1 MTPEQR
7 LDRWERLVRHCYEA
21 AAQEAIESRQQTN
34 KLKLYLDALDRS
46 YAAKRAVKELP
57 EDSDRKERLLKA
69 TQILD
74 QAREELR
81 RTTEKEPRR
90 HPA

>member
-1 MTPEQR
+1 M
-7 LDRWERLVRHCYEA
+7 RHCYEA

-46 YAAKRAVKELP
+46 YAAKRAVEELP
-57 EDSDRKERLLKA
+57 EDSDRKERLLKV

-81 RTTEKEPRR
+81 RTTEKEPSRR
-90 HPA
+90 PTQ

>member
-1 MTPEQR
+1 M
-7 LDRWERLVRHCYEA
+7 RHCYEA

-46 YAAKRAVKELP
+46 YAAKRAVEERP

-81 RTTEKEPRR
+81 RTTEKEPRHR
-90 HPA
+90 PKQ